1 MITYIITETREKY
14 EQNGGHAQKL
24 KLEKI
29 SKLPCLVQFYEDVTL
44 EKVKRLGIRAVIF
57 SGYSTPL
64 QDHLL

>member
-44 EKVKRLGIRAVIF
+44 EKVKRLDRAVIF
-57 SGYSTPL
+57 SGYSTL
-64 QDHLL
+64 SRITF